1 MKCEPQRQVN
11 FSPTPEEIPV
21 SAVVLRAIAAV
32 LSCLLL
38 LGMTPSA
45 DAAGQKLT
53 IRALTE
59 EVLVGKTFTLF
70 GGSSPAAKGVVVT
83 RQVYRDNAW
92 KSTGTALTNGK
103 GDWKMVVTAPA
114 WKETLKLRVQARIKG
129 KAYTSAVVTVQA
141 VRKLTPPSQPA
152 TEPTPEPTVDEGPEY
167 VEPSPAV
174 ALPPLPDYTVEIDR
188 NAGSSSPT
196 IVIAAN
202 GKGNRI
208 LGADIARYQ
217 HPTSTLF
224 PDGAPIDFVKMYKGG
239 VRFLYIKASDGRDP
253 GHSNAEKWYSRDRN
267 DAQTAG
273 IYTGFYHFAYFP
285 ASTVAADIIADAQ
298 AQADKALWRLA
309 SVGGYNALDLPY
321 ALDIEE
327 PCVLSGTNGKCIRN
341 VTKNAATLWVKTWLA
356 RIYEKTKRKP
366 VVYASPSFLQGY
378 LNRDSALRQYPLWV
392 AHYDRDP
399 AVPANF
405 PGMKSDGTCFIHAW
419 TLNTCTTQWA
429 IWQYTSSGKATNF
442 GIAGGNLD
450 LNLYSGTSQE
460 FLEFASG
467 TWTPSPTDFLPF
479 NETST
484 MVISNSVYSLTT
496 EPFMTSI
503 KVTRP
508 TGLPVVS
515 GSINFTITAGIDGI
529 APTAQQ
535 LAAIKTNTTRTGV
548 GSWNVNITGLPAGN
562 WIGVFTF
569 TDSSRVHAAT
579 TGVQSL
585 SITAPTVPT
594 PETPPTTDTAT
605 ATPGPSP
612 TPSPTA

>member
-1 MKCEPQRQVN
+1 MP
-11 FSPTPEEIPV
+11 
-21 SAVVLRAIAAV
+21 AVVLRAIAAAA
-32 LSCLLL
+32 SSLLL
-38 LGMTPSA
+38 LGAVPPA
-45 DAAGQKLT
+45 EAATQKLT
-53 IRALTE
+53 IRAMVH
-59 EVLVGKTFTLF
+59 EVLVGRTFTLF
-70 GGSSPAAKGVVVT
+70 GGTSPAAKGVVIT
-83 RQVYRDNAW
+83 RQVYRDKVW
-92 KSTGTALTNGK
+92 KSTGTAIANGK

-129 KAYTSAVVTVQA
+129 KTYTSTVVTVQA
-141 VRKLTPPSQPA
+141 VARLTPIPQP
-152 TEPTPEPTVDEGPEY
+152 TEEPTPEPTADEGPVY
-167 VEPSPAV
+167 VEPTPAIT
-174 ALPPLPDYTVEIDR
+174 LPSVPDYTVEIDR
-188 NAGSSSPT
+188 NAGTSTPT

-217 HPTSTLF
+217 HPVSTLF
-224 PDGAPIDFVKMYKGG
+224 PDGAPIDFGKMYKGG
-239 VRFLYIKASDGRDP
+239 VRFLYIKASDGRDL
-253 GHSNAEKWYSRDRN
+253 GHNNAEKWYARDRS
-267 DAQTAG
+267 DAQAAG

-309 SVGGYNALDLPY
+309 SVGGYSTLDLPY

-356 RIYEKTKRKP
+356 RMYEKTQRKP

-378 LNRDSALRQYPLWV
+378 LNRDASLRQYPLWV

-399 AVPANF
+399 GVPANF

-419 TLNTCTTQWA
+419 TLNNCNTQWA

-460 FLEFASG
+460 FLDFARG
-467 TWTPSPTDFLPF
+467 TWTPSSTDFLPF

-496 EPFMTSI
+496 EPFTASI
-503 KVTRP
+503 TVTRP

-515 GSINFTITAGIDGI
+515 GGISFALTAGVDGI
-529 APTAQQ
+529 VPTPQQ
-535 LAAIKTNTTRTGV
+535 LAAIKTTTTRTGV
-548 GSWNVNITGLPAGN
+548 GSWNVRITGLPAGN

-569 TDSSRVHAAT
+569 TDSTRVHATT
-579 TGVQSL
+579 TGLQSL
-585 SITAPTVPT
+585 SITAPVAPT
-594 PETPPTTDTAT
+594 PVTPAPSDTAT
-605 ATPGPSP
+605 ATPSPSP
-612 TPSPTA
+612 TPSATA